1 MSKHAAKQTLDVTPD
16 KSLIKKMGLA
26 GYRTEQ
32 AVAELIDNSI
42 DAAAG
47 GEAHI
52 DVNLEFKE
60 RAITVSDDCAGM
72 TVGGLRGA
80 LVVARGGGDGKRLG
94 KFGMGMKS
102 ACSALGKRFSITT
115 ARRGSAL
122 EHAAMY
128 DESEWLSRKSGAWD
142 IEVRSARKSAQ
153 WHGTRIKIE
162 ILNVP
167 IYPNQTA
174 AFKKSF
180 GIRYGPLLKSGR
192 VVLRV
197 NSRECTPSDPEIDGP
212 KNSVD
217 ISLSG
222 GNKITGWIGLLK
234 KRSVKGD
241 YGMHLYRNGRLIR
254 AFDKFG
260 MRRHPEV
267 AKITGELH
275 LDHVP
280 VNFHKTGFLADSA
293 EYSEAV
299 DAFRGDPSVARV
311 LKRTDG
317 GATKDGIG
325 KMLGGSQD
333 TNVVARVSAAN
344 AARML
349 KEAGR
354 FRVEGLPEAAE
365 MEFVSGG
372 PDLYSMSREGGTCT
386 IRVNRDSPLFKT
398 AKNPL
403 SLIGMIKIE
412 AGLAMKDPERLGAF
426 IAARN
431 EAWGALAEAGAPAE
445 GWSEGCRSPR
455 RSRGGYVAPGY
466 SLAEELLGM
475 HDLLADRFPHHF
487 QFTGLSTLHSFLH
500 NAYNV
505 IVYSLHAQRG
515 TGEELV
521 SVASSCRRDFT
532 LLHEPDR
539 SEMGAAVRMT
549 GSKPIVVIREYAERP
564 SGTWA
569 EPAKAWLD
577 LHHEVERRGTRIYA
591 DELFPMLT
599 RLTELGLVDRDR
611 LESLASRR
619 RLPGELRAQLAE
631 AAGSASAA

>member
-1 MSKHAAKQTLDVTPD
+1 MSEHAATKQTLDITPD
-16 KSLIKKMGLA
+16 KSLIKKIGLV

-47 GEAHI
+47 DTAHI

-80 LVVARGGGDGKRLG
+80 LVVARGGGGCKRLG

-128 DESEWLSRKSGAWD
+128 DESEWLSGRSGAWD

-153 WHGTRIKIE
+153 WWGTKIKIE
-162 ILNVP
+162 RLNVP
-167 IYPNQTA
+167 IYPNQTT

-180 GIRYGPLLKSGR
+180 GIRYGPHLKSGR

-197 NSRECTPSDPEIDGP
+197 NSRECTPADPEIDGP
-212 KNSVD
+212 KSAID
-217 ISLSG
+217 ISLSR

-260 MRRHPEV
+260 IRHHPEV
-267 AKITGELH
+267 AKIIGELH

-299 DAFRGDPSVARV
+299 DAFRGDPSVARI
-311 LKRTDG
+311 LKRMEDG
-317 GATKDGIG
+317 GAAKGSIG
-325 KMLGGSQD
+325 KMLGGAQD
-333 TNVVARVSAAN
+333 INVVTRVSAAN

-354 FRVEGLPEAAE
+354 FRVEGLPETE

-372 PDLYSMSREGGTCT
+372 PDLYSMSREGGACT

-431 EAWGALAEAGAPAE
+431 EAWGALAEAGTPAE
-445 GWSEGCRSPR
+445 GWSEGCHSPR

-466 SLAEELLGM
+466 SLSEELLGM
-475 HDLLADRFPHHF
+475 HDLLVDRFSHHF

-505 IVYSLHAQRG
+505 IVYSLHAQKG
-515 TGEELV
+515 TGDELV
-521 SVASSCRRDFT
+521 SVASGYRRDFT

-569 EPAKAWLD
+569 EPTKAWLD

-599 RLTELGLVDRDR
+599 RLTETGLVDKDR
-611 LESLASRR
+611 LESLAARR
-619 RLPGELRAQLAE
+619 RLPEGLRALLTE
-631 AAGSASAA
+631 AAG